1 MCINTHTHT
10 QRESLKTTPNFLR
23 NQSKSIVIEKMTIGI
38 IDRISEQT
46 KQHQPVTNKTTAS
59 QPWHNTQPEEVNVAR
74 KIAFDF
80 IMTEGKMTMDINI
93 MLFTQ

>member
-1 MCINTHTHT
+1 
-10 QRESLKTTPNFLR
+10 
-23 NQSKSIVIEKMTIGI
+23 MTMGI

-46 KQHQPVTNKTTAS
+46 IQHQPVTNKTTAS
-59 QPWHNTQPEEVNVAR
+59 QPGATHTQPEEANVAR

-80 IMTEGKMTMDINI
+80 IMTGRKMTMDINI